1 MIKILGTS
9 FLVTLTKS
17 VLNEK
22 VEKKVQLVWVEEE
35 TRVLSDIMH
44 IKPVL
49 LLKSVK
55 MQLRCLLSET
65 FLNSSD

>member
-1 MIKILGTS
+1 MIKILSTS

-22 VEKKVQLVWVEEE
+22 VEKKVQLAWVEEE
-35 TRVLSDIMH
+35 TRVSSDIMH

-49 LLKSVK
+49 LL
-55 MQLRCLLSET
+55 
-65 FLNSSD
+65 